1 MKRKWYKKLLK
12 IQLKQCVIP
21 QCQLCPHQPFPHTPA
36 DHQER
41 LYILKHVQL
50 ADPRVLLWDEK
61 ALHFHISVKFKV
73 K

>member
-21 QCQLCPHQPFPHTPA
+21 QCQLYPHQPFPHTPA

-50 ADPRVLLWDEK
+50 ADPRVLL
-61 ALHFHISVKFKV
+61 
-73 K
+73 